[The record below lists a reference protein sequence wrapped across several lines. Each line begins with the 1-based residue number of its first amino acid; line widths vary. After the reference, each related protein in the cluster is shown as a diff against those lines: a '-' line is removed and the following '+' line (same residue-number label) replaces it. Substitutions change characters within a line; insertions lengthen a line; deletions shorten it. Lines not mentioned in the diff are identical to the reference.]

1 LRPEKIAV
9 SFAFLARLFRSR
21 DVARSTVTAAASPI
35 PSSTPG
41 AYSVT
46 APIWKAD
53 DRCVVSRGSSR
64 DPIAVVKNL
73 DQALT
78 LRDTLDLANG
88 AQPSRRLLDAIYL
101 EEFTPATRDDSN

>member
-21 DVARSTVTAAASPI
+21 DVAQATATTAASPV
-35 PSSTPG
+35 PSGTSG

-46 APIWKAD
+46 APRRKAD
-53 DRCVVSRGSSR
+53 DRCAVSR

-88 AQPSRRLLDAIYL
+88 ARPSRRLLDAIYL
-101 EEFTPATRDDSN
+101 EEFTPTTRGDST